1 MPPDHGGQRQWAD
14 MLLAVCREA
23 WSAALLAVDQEPC
36 VSILPSG
43 PIDRGV
49 AFIAIRPPDR
59 FLRTEVRSSLLL
71 LGATAAA
78 LAWANSPWV
87 AGYEALW
94 TTNLSFRVG
103 ENELAKDLR
112 HWVNDGLMTLFFL
125 VAGLEISRE
134 MKLYKRR
141 DYAAAV
147 MPAIAALGGMVLPAL
162 VYLAFNPGGPAAR
175 GWAIVTV
182 TDLTLAL
189 GLLALV
195 GQRCPPQLRNV
206 VLLLVF
212 TSNVAVVSLAAVMY
226 PRPENV
232 IALAVVLELFSVIAV
247 VGRLRVLRT
256 FAYLVAGM
264 ALWVAMS
271 VSGLQPAV
279 MGIALGVVLA
289 TFPPLPTGAALDAEI
304 ARLLEP
310 GQALVSTRRSARGA
324 DRTAPPTERLMT
336 VLHPWSS
343 YLIVPLFAFANV
355 GVTLDRDL
363 LTRAAG
369 SPITLGIVL
378 ALVSGKLFG
387 TLGASL
393 LAARSRPGAMPRLVT
408 RQQLAGAAASAGIG
422 FTMALFLADLVLVD
436 RMAQDEAKVGILV
449 ASAIAATLGWLLF
462 AGAHRSKGGLRRPGG
477 VERAAGDAT
486 AEEGEPA

>member
-1 MPPDHGGQRQWAD
+1 

-23 WSAALLAVDQEPC
+23 WSAPLLAVDQELY

-43 PIDRGV
+43 PVDRGV
-49 AFIAIRPPDR
+49 AFIAIRPPDH
-59 FLRTEVRSSLLL
+59 FLRIEVRSAFLL
-71 LGATAAA
+71 LGATVAA
-78 LAWANSPWV
+78 LAWANSAWV

-141 DYAAAV
+141 DYADAV
-147 MPAIAALGGMVLPAL
+147 MPAIAALGGMALPAL
-162 VYLAFNPGGPAAR
+162 LYLAFNSSGPAAR
-175 GWAIVTV
+175 GWAIVV
-182 TDLTLAL
+182 ATDLPLAL

-195 GQRCPPQLRNV
+195 GQRCPPQLRIF

-212 TSNVAVVSLAAVMY
+212 TSNVAVVSLVAVLY
-226 PRPENV
+226 PRLENV
-232 IALAVVLELFSVIAV
+232 IALAVVLELFSVMAV
-247 VGRLRVLRT
+247 LGRLRVLRT
-256 FAYLVAGM
+256 FAYLVVGS

-271 VSGLQPAV
+271 VSGLHPAV
-279 MGIALGVVLA
+279 MGVALGAVLT

-304 ARLLEP
+304 ARLLER
-310 GQALVSTRRSARGA
+310 GQALVPTRGSVRWA
-324 DRTAPPTERLMT
+324 DRTAPPNERLLEL
-336 VLHPWSS
+336 LHPWSS
-343 YLIVPLFAFANV
+343 YLIVPLFVFANV

-363 LTRAAG
+363 LTRVVG
-369 SPITLGIVL
+369 SPITLGIIL

-408 RQQLAGAAASAGIG
+408 RRQLAGAAASGGIG

-449 ASAIAATLGWLLF
+449 ASAIAGTLGWLLF
-462 AGAHRSKGGLRRPGG
+462 GGTRRTRDGRRRPGG
-477 VERAAGDAT
+477 FGRAAGDT
-486 AEEGEPA
+486 AAGEGEPA